1 MSNVQLQVTHSAGKR
16 QTPGSFQLVE
26 IAHFWHQKMPV
37 MLHAV
42 DSRGGWG
49 ENTNFS
55 EKCHLMSVKL
65 DVRHSSDYLSR
76 RINWNKKWKMSNSI
90 PSMPAKIIANSFL
103 QVLYRPQWLV
113 IVLRWIMED
122 NVSKSLWSRSRSYT
136 LEIGREK
143 ENIQFL
149 SEK

>member
-1 MSNVQLQVTHSAGKR
+1 
-16 QTPGSFQLVE
+16 
-26 IAHFWHQKMPV
+26 
-37 MLHAV
+37 
-42 DSRGGWG
+42 
-49 ENTNFS
+49 
-55 EKCHLMSVKL
+55 
-65 DVRHSSDYLSR
+65 
-76 RINWNKKWKMSNSI
+76 MSNSI

-136 LEIGREK
+136 LEIGTEK